1 MTPND
6 VPRSSGK
13 RPSSSRGYFRRRTG
27 QGARLP
33 GRAGRVRATQTGVES
48 VSHNVDRRLLG
59 TNGDSLRSRAPRAW
73 FRQEGEGEAR
83 AAVLRRRADPA
94 HDGNAGD
101 QFSEEGPAGVDA
113 PGLRIPPQP
122 S

>member
-48 VSHNVDRRLLG
+48 VSHNIDRRLLG
-59 TNGDSLRSRAPRAW
+59 TNGDSLPSRAPRAAVQ
-73 FRQEGEGEAR
+73 RVAVAVAGSAGELQVDHRVTGELLAC
-83 AAVLRRRADPA
+83 
-94 HDGNAGD
+94 AG
-101 QFSEEGPAGVDA
+101 GGHGA
-113 PGLRIPPQP
+113 PV
-122 S
+122 